1 MQVYRGGVVLK
12 PMFSKHMTELYV
24 HATRGLNPAVLLSS
38 CVMLGK
44 NLNVHDP
51 WVPHL

>member
-1 MQVYRGGVVLK
+1 MHVYRGGVVLK

-24 HATRGLNPAVLLSS
+24 CATWGLNPAVLLYS
-38 CVMLGK
+38 CVMLAK
-44 NLNVHDP
+44 NLNVYDP